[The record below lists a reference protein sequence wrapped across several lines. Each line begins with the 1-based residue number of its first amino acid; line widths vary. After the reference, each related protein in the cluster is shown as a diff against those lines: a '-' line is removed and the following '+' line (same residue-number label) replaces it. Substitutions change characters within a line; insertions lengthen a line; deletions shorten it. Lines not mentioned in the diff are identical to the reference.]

1 MQSLR
6 VQLDRKL
13 YQRRMKY
20 VLETTPGLFLK
31 EGLVTDLIVEG
42 GAVRGGVVLLGEV
55 KMFAPVVIL
64 ATGTYLR
71 SIIHIGELQYESGGP
86 QGGQHTA
93 VALAEN
99 LAKWL
104 PIARFKTGTPP
115 RVNLRSL
122 NYAVMQNCPGILTFP
137 VSPSKR
143 TH

>member
-55 KMFAPVVIL
+55 KMFAPRCHL
-64 ATGTYLR
+64 SDRHLFALNHSYWR
-71 SIIHIGELQYESGGP
+71 A
-86 QGGQHTA
+86 A
-93 VALAEN
+93 V
-99 LAKWL
+99 
-104 PIARFKTGTPP
+104 
-115 RVNLRSL
+115 
-122 NYAVMQNCPGILTFP
+122 
-137 VSPSKR
+137 
-143 TH
+143 